1 MSNIFVFSTHTMSN
15 QCGDIP
21 MHSNPEVERLNVEL
35 GRPYTKIIDRAIE
48 EGYAGNKSEVIRHAL
63 KAYEREINEN
73 EEAALV
79 KKGVDTMMGKIKSGE
94 IKTRPYGETRKKY
107 GLTKK

>member
-1 MSNIFVFSTHTMSN
+1 M
-15 QCGDIP
+15 P
-21 MHSNPEVERLNVEL
+21 AKRKVERLNVEL

-63 KAYEREINEN
+63 KAYEREINED

-79 KKGVDTMMGKIKSGE
+79 EKGVDTMMGKIKSGE
-94 IKTRPYGETRKKY
+94 IKTRTYGGTRKKK
-107 GLTKK
+107 GLKKR